1 MEQII
6 LVDQINIKG
15 DKRMNELKNKILDL
29 CNNSGLPLEAV
40 IYVVKDVWRDAE
52 MTLMQMQLDQKED
65 NKEEEK

>member
-1 MEQII
+1 MRVKRLELIH
-6 LVDQINIKG
+6 KG
-15 DKRMNELKNKILDL
+15 DKRMNELKEKILDL

>member
-1 MEQII
+1 
-6 LVDQINIKG
+6 
-15 DKRMNELKNKILDL
+15 MNELKNKILDL